1 MNHSDYIESSQL
13 QPVPG
18 PEIRPDRQEPGPVPR
33 DLIPREWLENKRLPD
48 VLAHGIVVM
57 AAGPTGL
64 CFLTALHYW
73 MPRSKNIYDGKIW
86 VYNTLEKWCGYTGL
100 PIGTLRRTIDALVNA
115 GIVET
120 WRPNRRQPVRYTLN
134 YPKLRELAKA
144 ELIKAGYWPNSECDQ
159 IDHTQTAESDQIN
172 HTQSD
177 QIDHTQTAESDQ
189 INHTQTAESDQNG
202 QTIQETNYSQENNN
216 SQETTTRSGGGG
228 EVDFDF
234 LESEPRETKPDQ
246 GTGQAQVIHIETE
259 STSLSSEKDRTGTTA
274 DRGSETYSSA
284 APSRVASRQ
293 SYCETIQARI
303 LAQAEQKFGEA
314 LGIKNQFLGT
324 DPAILALALDET
336 KAAISAHQIQKS
348 EMGHFISRIRHWLA
362 NPEEFQS
369 HPDIRGRSRALASIA
384 AFHEFFGWKTEQTSP
399 DWPGAGGLVAELDL
413 RSAKRYL
420 DWLIGRARGLVRDE
434 NLRIGEDPFEPSPD
448 FPQPQTRY
456 TAFSMIVEAGFYRD
470 YMAWAATRPDYGSPE
485 HTALIEEKELA
496 RQAGLAQIRAVTE
509 QIYAA
514 QVMTQRVVT
523 QRVEV

>member
-120 WRPNRRQPVRYTLN
+120 WRPNRRQPIRYTLN

-202 QTIQETNYSQENNN
+202 QTIQETNLYRKLTIHRKTKIHRKPPPETRQGVGNLILSFWRVSQE
-216 SQETTTRSGGGG
+216 E
-228 EVDFDF
+228 
-234 LESEPRETKPDQ
+234 L
-246 GTGQAQVIHIETE
+246 
-259 STSLSSEKDRTGTTA
+259 
-274 DRGSETYSSA
+274 
-284 APSRVASRQ
+284 
-293 SYCETIQARI
+293 
-303 LAQAEQKFGEA
+303 
-314 LGIKNQFLGT
+314 
-324 DPAILALALDET
+324 
-336 KAAISAHQIQKS
+336 
-348 EMGHFISRIRHWLA
+348 SRI
-362 NPEEFQS
+362 
-369 HPDIRGRSRALASIA
+369 ALS
-384 AFHEFFGWKTEQTSP
+384 K
-399 DWPGAGGLVAELDL
+399 
-413 RSAKRYL
+413 
-420 DWLIGRARGLVRDE
+420 
-434 NLRIGEDPFEPSPD
+434 
-448 FPQPQTRY
+448 
-456 TAFSMIVEAGFYRD
+456 
-470 YMAWAATRPDYGSPE
+470 
-485 HTALIEEKELA
+485 
-496 RQAGLAQIRAVTE
+496 
-509 QIYAA
+509 
-514 QVMTQRVVT
+514 QRLLHLLC
-523 QRVEV
+523 RLWRE

>member
-120 WRPNRRQPVRYTLN
+120 WRPNRRQPIRYTLN

-202 QTIQETNYSQENNN
+202 QTIQETNYSQENKN
-216 SQETTTRSGGGG
+216 SQETTTRNQAGGG
-228 EVDFDF
+228 EFDFEF
-234 LESEPRETKPDQ
+234 LESEPRGVVQDCSLKAETPAPEPEPDRNRKQLESLVAKPDQ
-246 GTGQAQVIHIETE
+246 AM
-259 STSLSSEKDRTGTTA
+259 A
-274 DRGSETYSSA
+274 DQSPQKHPAGDKSSA
-284 APSRVASRQ
+284 ADFSAAKEILERLQADYGPIKSRTALARLQGYSPDTLNEAYSQMQSALVQGADAEPIAIFAKRADKLHEKEVAAHQ
-293 SYCETIQARI
+293 AKMEEQAAKIETARLEKEI
-303 LAQAEQKFGEA
+303 LAEHRRLYLPLGVIAIESGCRRFGVTTIYDITKRPTEA
-314 LGIKNQFLGT
+314 IAYLTWLKSQPTPQDGSW
-324 DPAILALALDET
+324 AL
-336 KAAISAHQIQKS
+336 
-348 EMGHFISRIRHWLA
+348 
-362 NPEEFQS
+362 
-369 HPDIRGRSRALASIA
+369 
-384 AFHEFFGWKTEQTSP
+384 
-399 DWPGAGGLVAELDL
+399 
-413 RSAKRYL
+413 
-420 DWLIGRARGLVRDE
+420 
-434 NLRIGEDPFEPSPD
+434 
-448 FPQPQTRY
+448 
-456 TAFSMIVEAGFYRD
+456 
-470 YMAWAATRPDYGSPE
+470 
-485 HTALIEEKELA
+485 
-496 RQAGLAQIRAVTE
+496 
-509 QIYAA
+509 
-514 QVMTQRVVT
+514 
-523 QRVEV
+523 